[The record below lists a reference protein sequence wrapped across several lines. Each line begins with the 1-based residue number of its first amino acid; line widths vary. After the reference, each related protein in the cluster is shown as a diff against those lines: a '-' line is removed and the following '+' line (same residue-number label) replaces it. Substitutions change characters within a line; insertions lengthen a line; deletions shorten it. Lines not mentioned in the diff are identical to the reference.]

1 MPDPPESIAF
11 GTDGWRGVIA
21 RDFTYANVARV
32 AQAAADFL
40 RSPERPEL
48 ESYRRWGVQP
58 VPAEQG
64 VVIGYDTRF
73 EARSFAAWVGCVLL
87 SAGFNVTIA
96 EAPVPSPAL
105 AYAVVAEHA
114 ALGLMVTASHN
125 PPEYCGIKIKTELGS
140 AAPPEITR
148 AIEKRI
154 PPQPPEP
161 DAEESDLR
169 WSDLKAPF
177 LEKIRQLIDVELLR
191 EAPLRVIIDSMY
203 GSARGYV
210 ADLLDDLQIPYVQ
223 IRGNSDPYFGGGQPE
238 PIERHLYPLRAVL
251 CSQAQRWRDGRLLL
265 GVATDGDGDRV
276 AGMDETGALIDAHR
290 CYALIFRHLLA
301 KGGTGRAIKS
311 YALSDMATEIAR
323 RHSVSLK
330 EVPIGFKY
338 ISDEI
343 LAGDVLIGGEE
354 SGGIAIKGHIPERDG
369 VLMSLLLA
377 EILAKQQKPMSE
389 IIDEMMSEIG
399 YHCYRRLDL
408 HLEDRLKIVERLQT
422 HPPVSIAGQAVT
434 RVETLDGIK
443 LRFKHGWLLLRA
455 SGTEPLLRVYS
466 ETDDAVLLD
475 AILEEAERFAK
486 GEMELWAK

>member
-1 MPDPPESIAF
+1 MPDPPEAIAF

-32 AQAAADFL
+32 AQATAYFL
-40 RSPERPEL
+40 RSPERLEL
-48 ESYRRWGVQP
+48 QSYRRWGVHP
-58 VPAEQG
+58 VAPEQG

-73 EARSFAAWVGCVLL
+73 EARSFAVWAGRVLR
-87 SAGFNVTIA
+87 SAGFKVVIA

-105 AYAVVAEHA
+105 AYAVAAGHA
-114 ALGLMVTASHN
+114 ALGLMITASHN

-148 AIEKRI
+148 EIEKRI
-154 PPQPPEP
+154 PPQAP
-161 DAEESDLR
+161 DPVAQESDLQ
-169 WSDLKAPF
+169 WCDLKAPF
-177 LEKIRQLIDVELLR
+177 LEKIGQLIDVALLR

-223 IRGNSDPYFGGGQPE
+223 IRGNRDPYFGGCQPE
-238 PIERHLYPLRAVL
+238 PIERNLYPLRAVL

-276 AGMDETGALIDAHR
+276 AGMDESGALIDSHR

-301 KGGTGRAIKS
+301 KGWTGRAIKS

-323 RHSVSLK
+323 RHSVPLK

-338 ISDEI
+338 ISEEI
-343 LAGDVLIGGEE
+343 LTGDVLIGGEE

-369 VLMSLLLA
+369 VLMSLLLV

-389 IIDEMMSEIG
+389 IIAEMMTEIG
-399 YHCYRRLDL
+399 YHVYRRLDL
-408 HLEDRLKIVERLQT
+408 QLEDRLKIVERLQA
-422 HPPVSIAGQAVT
+422 HPPASIAGQAVMC
-434 RVETLDGIK
+434 VETLDGIK

-455 SGTEPLLRVYS
+455 SGTEPLLRIYS
-466 ETDDAVLLD
+466 ETDDPLLLGT
-475 AILEEAERFAK
+475 ALEEAGRYAK
-486 GEMELWAK
+486 GEVNLWR